1 MRWRAHRLLNGK
13 PFERAKD
20 LIFCWPLTR
29 RVPWKRATCRLAFAQ
44 SRLEVAKGVVSAFVE
59 GRPND
64 RIGVVVF
71 GEEAFTHVPLTLD
84 HETLNNVLSQV
95 QLGVAGAQGTAIGSA
110 IAVGAR
116 RLKQIENPSRIMVL
130 LTDGQNNQGELQPLD
145 AADAAAVLG
154 IRIYTV
160 GIGSSGGGRG
170 GFFGFLGMQMDLTNP
185 HSRPSLK
192 RQKASIFEQRRRG
205 RYKNLRYH

>member
-1 MRWRAHRLLNGK
+1 MLAIDT
-13 PFERAKD
+13 F
-20 LIFCWPLTR
+20 
-29 RVPWKRATCRLAFAQ
+29 VPWKRATCESVRAV

-95 QLGVAGAQGTAIGSA
+95 QWRCGCTGDSDCPA

-170 GFFGFLGMQMDLTNP
+170 GFSDFWEMQMDSTNP
-185 HSRPSLK
+185 HRPS
-192 RQKASIFEQRRRG
+192 
-205 RYKNLRYH
+205 